1 MERTIK
7 LATSKILAHIDQ
19 HATGW
24 LTFNQPERHNAL
36 SLEMWQGMGDVF
48 DAFEQ
53 DDDVRV
59 IVMRGAGGK
68 AFVSGAD
75 ISEFDSKRS
84 NAEQKASYGA
94 IAGRAT
100 KALATCS
107 KPVIALIE
115 GFCIGGGLATA
126 LGADIRIA
134 TDSSTFG
141 IPAGRLGLGYEYASV
156 AKLSHVVGPA
166 NARHI
171 LLSAELFG
179 ANQAL
184 GYGLVH
190 QVAAPSDIEQT
201 VADYSKRIAAN
212 APLTLKAVKAS
223 LAAFE
228 RGGKPEEIASAETLV
243 ADCFDSDDY
252 KEGRRAFRDKR
263 TPDFTGR

>member
-1 MERTIK
+1 MSRTVE
-7 LATSKILAHIDQ
+7 LATNRILARIDD

-36 SLEMWQGMGDVF
+36 SLDMWQGMGDAF
-48 DAFEQ
+48 AAFED

-84 NAEQKASYGA
+84 NAQQKQEYGA

-115 GFCIGGGLATA
+115 GYCIGGGLATA

-134 TDSSTFG
+134 TNKSTFG

-156 AKLSHVVGPA
+156 AKLSHVVGPS

-179 ANQAL
+179 AEQAL
-184 GYGLVH
+184 DYGLIH
-190 QVAAPSDIEQT
+190 QMVDHDNIDEIVT
-201 VADYSKRIAAN
+201 NYSRNVAAN
-212 APLTLKAVKAS
+212 APLTLRAVKAS

-228 RGGKPEEIASAETLV
+228 RGGRPDEIAAAEALV
-243 ADCFDSDDY
+243 ADCFDSEDY

>member
-1 MERTIK
+1 MRQDID
-7 LATSKILAHIDQ
+7 LATNRILAHIDD
-19 HATGW
+19 ATGW

-36 SLEMWQGMGDVF
+36 SLDMWQGMGD
-48 DAFEQ
+48 AFEAFENN
-53 DDDVRV
+53 DAVRV

-84 NAEQKASYGA
+84 NAKQKESYGA
-94 IAGRAT
+94 IAGRAS
-100 KALATCS
+100 KALITCS
-107 KPVIALIE
+107 KPVIAMIE
-115 GFCIGGGLATA
+115 GYCIGGGLATA

-134 TDSSTFG
+134 TDNSTFG

-156 AKLSHVVGPA
+156 AKLCHVVGPA

-171 LLSAELFG
+171 LLSAELFDSSR
-179 ANQAL
+179 AKE
-184 GYGLVH
+184 YGLIH
-190 QVAAPSDIEQT
+190 QNVAPAAIEE
-201 VADYSKRIAAN
+201 VVRSYCSRVAAN
-212 APLTLKAVKAS
+212 APLTLRAVKAS

-228 RGGKPEEIASAETLV
+228 RGGRSEEVAAAEALV
-243 ADCFDSDDY
+243 ADCFNSDDY

>member
-1 MERTIK
+1 MSRIIE
-7 LATSKILAHIDQ
+7 LATKRILAHIDNN
-19 HATGW
+19 ATGW

-36 SLEMWQGMGDVF
+36 SLDMWQGMGD
-48 DAFEQ
+48 AFEAFER
-53 DDDVRV
+53 DESVRV

-115 GFCIGGGLATA
+115 GYCIGGGLATA
-126 LGADIRIA
+126 LSADIRIA
-134 TDSSTFG
+134 TDTSTFG

-179 ANQAL
+179 AEVAQA
-184 GYGLVH
+184 YGLIH
-190 QVAAPSDIEQT
+190 QVVAPGEIERI
-201 VADYSKRIAAN
+201 VVEYSKRVAAN

-228 RGGKPEEIASAETLV
+228 RGGRTDEVTAAEELV
-243 ADCFDSDDY
+243 ANCFDSDDY